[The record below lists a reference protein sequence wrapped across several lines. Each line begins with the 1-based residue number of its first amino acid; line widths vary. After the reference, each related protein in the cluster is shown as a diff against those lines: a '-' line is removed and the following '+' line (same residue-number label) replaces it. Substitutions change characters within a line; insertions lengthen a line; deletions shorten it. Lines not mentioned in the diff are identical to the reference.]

1 MNTQDLM
8 NRASVWS
15 ESTSGVKG
23 KMRARGFGPVAIFA
37 IAALSACS
45 AEDAGP
51 KTSFPGTGGSTSTG
65 TSGAG
70 GGGAAGTGGTTTG
83 TGGTTTGTGGAT
95 TGTGGATTGT
105 GGATTGAGGTGG
117 SGGGTG
123 GSSGAGTG
131 GSAGSA
137 GSSGGSGGAGGTM
150 DSGSAGMAGQ
160 RPDGGSADAGGQPT
174 ADGGDASS
182 GNPITKVVPTAGCGM
197 DPGQAVGTAVR
208 GTIVTMGT
216 KPAGCADSLCGPWT
230 YTREYFV
237 TLPTGYVNTRAYPLV
252 FQGPGCG
259 ATGTA
264 NYPLNDGMG
273 GPGSVGNTVIRVG
286 LTPPPNTIGHATN
299 PNQGCFDDKEGD
311 DSVDWVF
318 YENLWD
324 KLALTLCFDKNRVF
338 ASGNSSGAWFSNEV
352 GCKYAGDPVHPIRG
366 IMPNTGGLPTEPQYV
381 PTCTTKPMAGM
392 WIHEINDT
400 TNPFSG
406 NIVAIDRAMRVNGC
420 TGTTYN
426 GAMFDDFPI
435 GGGNPATTC
444 KKIRGC
450 PDIAPLVVCAL
461 PGNGHGSHDNV
472 ANPGFSTFIKL
483 FSAPPLIT
491 P

>member
-1 MNTQDLM
+1 
-8 NRASVWS
+8 
-15 ESTSGVKG
+15 
-23 KMRARGFGPVAIFA
+23 
-37 IAALSACS
+37 
-45 AEDAGP
+45 
-51 KTSFPGTGGSTSTG
+51 
-65 TSGAG
+65 
-70 GGGAAGTGGTTTG
+70 
-83 TGGTTTGTGGAT
+83 
-95 TGTGGATTGT
+95 
-105 GGATTGAGGTGG
+105 
-117 SGGGTG
+117 
-123 GSSGAGTG
+123 
-131 GSAGSA
+131 
-137 GSSGGSGGAGGTM
+137 
-150 DSGSAGMAGQ
+150 
-160 RPDGGSADAGGQPT
+160 
-174 ADGGDASS
+174 
-182 GNPITKVVPTAGCGM
+182 M
-197 DPGQAVGTAVR
+197 DPGQAIGTAVR

-216 KPAGCADSLCGPWT
+216 KPAGCADSLCGPWM

-273 GPGSVGNTVIRVG
+273 GPGSVGNSVIRVG

-299 PNQGCFDDKEGD
+299 PGQGCFDDKEGD

-324 KLALTLCFDKNRVF
+324 KLAAVLCFDKNRVF

-352 GCKYAGDPVHPIRG
+352 GCKYAGDPLHPIRG

-381 PTCTTKPMAGM
+381 PTCTNKPMAGM
-392 WIHEINDT
+392 WIHEINDA

-406 NIVAIDRAMRVNGC
+406 NKVAIQRAMQVNGC
-420 TGTTYN
+420 TIGTNYDNT
-426 GAMFDDFPI
+426 MFDDFPI

>member
-1 MNTQDLM
+1 
-8 NRASVWS
+8 
-15 ESTSGVKG
+15 
-23 KMRARGFGPVAIFA
+23 MRVRGFYAVAIVT
-37 IAALSACS
+37 IAALNACS
-45 AEDAGP
+45 DDAGP
-51 KTSFPGTGGSTSTG
+51 NVSFPGTGGRTSTG

-70 GGGAAGTGGTTTG
+70 GAG
-83 TGGTTTGTGGAT
+83 TTGTGGAT

-105 GGATTGAGGTGG
+105 GGATTGTGGATTGTGGATTGTGG
-117 SGGGTG
+117 STTTGTG
-123 GSSGAGTG
+123 GSSGAGVD
-131 GSAGSA
+131 GSAGSG
-137 GSSGGSGGAGGTM
+137 GSSGGTGGTM
-150 DSGSAGMAGQ
+150 DSGSAGTGGQ
-160 RPDGGSADAGGQPT
+160 PPDGGSAGAGGQPT
-174 ADGGDASS
+174 ADGGDAGT
-182 GNPITKVVPTAGCGM
+182 GNPITKIVPTPGCGM
-197 DPGQAVGTAVR
+197 DPGQAIGSAVR

-216 KPAGCADSLCGPWT
+216 KPAGCADSACGAWT
-230 YTREYFV
+230 HTREYFV
-237 TLPTGYVNTRAYPLV
+237 TLPTGYVNTKAYPLV

-259 ATGTA
+259 GTGTA

-286 LTPPPNTIGHATN
+286 LTPPPNAIGHATN

-324 KLALTLCFDKNRVF
+324 KLAAVLCFDKNRVF

-352 GCKYAGDPVHPIRG
+352 GCKYAGDPTHPIRA

-381 PTCTTKPMAGM
+381 PTCTNKPMAGM

-406 NIVAIDRAMRVNGC
+406 NKVAIQRAMQVNGC
-420 TGTTYN
+420 TIGTNYDN
-426 GAMFDDFPI
+426 AMFDNFPI
-435 GGGNPATTC
+435 AGGNPDTTC

-450 PDIAPLVVCAL
+450 PEIAPLVVCAL

-472 ANPGFSTFIKL
+472 ANPGYSTFIKL